1 MDPETLPKKVNIFLR
16 KITMKK
22 VVFIA
27 IFAYLIVV
35 IGTGCRGTQTEI
47 APDIASSDENLFRT
61 GEQFAKKD
69 PEKARTYF
77 RLVIDSFPGTF
88 YAQRAQLAIADSFYE
103 KGDEGNMIIAASE
116 YRDFILLFPL
126 SPSASYAQ
134 YRLAMTYFR
143 KALSPGRDQTKTKQ
157 ALAEFKK
164 VVTNFPL
171 SEQVAD
177 SRKQILEC
185 EERLAGHNLSIGV
198 HYYKVFALK
207 ASTIRLTEILT
218 EYPYFSKMDKVY
230 FYLGDSYF
238 RWNKF
243 EEATPYLR
251 KLITDFPES
260 KYSKRAT
267 KRLQEI
273 ENKQDA
279 K

>member
-1 MDPETLPKKVNIFLR
+1 
-16 KITMKK
+16 MKK
-22 VVFIA
+22 AVFIA
-27 IFAYLIVV
+27 IFACLIVI
-35 IGTGCRGTQTEI
+35 IGTGCRGKQTEI
-47 APDIASSDENLFRT
+47 TPDIASSDETLFNL
-61 GEQFAKKD
+61 GEQSVKKD
-69 PEKARTYF
+69 PEKARVYF
-77 RLVIDSFPGTF
+77 RQVIDSFPKSF
-88 YAQRAQLAIADSFYE
+88 FAQRAKLAIADSYYD
-103 KGDEGNMIIAASE
+103 KGDEGNMLIAASE
-116 YRDFILLFPL
+116 YRDFIISFPL

-134 YRLAMTYFR
+134 YRLGMTYFR

-198 HYYKVFALK
+198 HYYKVYALK
-207 ASTIRLTEILT
+207 ASTTRLTEILT

-230 FYLGDSYF
+230 YYLGDSYF

-243 EEATPYLR
+243 EEATPFLR

-273 ENKQDA
+273 EEKQVE

>member
-1 MDPETLPKKVNIFLR
+1 
-16 KITMKK
+16 MKK
-22 VVFIA
+22 AVFIA
-27 IFAYLIVV
+27 IFACIIVI
-35 IGTGCRGTQTEI
+35 IGTGCRGTKTEI
-47 APDIASSDENLFRT
+47 TPDIASSDETLFNL
-61 GEQFAKKD
+61 GEQFVKKD
-69 PEKARTYF
+69 PEKARVYF
-77 RLVIDSFPGTF
+77 RQVIDSFPKSF
-88 YAQRAQLAIADSFYE
+88 FAQRAKLSIADSYYD
-103 KGDEGNMIIAASE
+103 KGDEGSMIIAASE
-116 YRDFILLFPL
+116 YREFIILFPL

-134 YRLAMTYFR
+134 YQLGMTFFR
-143 KALSPGRDQTKTKQ
+143 KALPPGRDQTKTKQ

-164 VVTNFPL
+164 VVTNFPR

-185 EERLAGHNLSIGV
+185 EERLAGHNLTIGV
-198 HYYKVFALK
+198 HYYKVYALK

-230 FYLGDSYF
+230 YYLGDSYF

-243 EEATPYLR
+243 EEATPFLR
-251 KLITDFPES
+251 KLITDYPES

-273 ENKQDA
+273 EKKQDV